1 METIQTFLSDNV
13 IFATGWTMLHSL
25 WQAPAIAFV
34 LWLALKSRP
43 AHSAPRRYA
52 LAYAALA
59 SVLLAGA
66 VTFGWYYTPENES
79 LAQVLA
85 DEGAVSAAAVVQVS
99 APGFWERFSLWID
112 AHLHQMVGV
121 WGLGLAFFLARLTA
135 GWLYAQHLRVRHAQP
150 ASEAVQQL
158 ARRISSRIGLRGKV
172 KVLETALLQIP
183 ATIGWLKP
191 VILLPLG
198 MANQLTTQEV
208 EAILAHELAHIRR
221 HDYLLNLLQNI
232 IESLFYFN
240 PAVWYISDIIRRER
254 EHSCDDLAVQV
265 CGNSLVYAKALVQIQ
280 ELNRPAPRLAMA
292 LFRKKGALLLRI
304 QRILQPTIHP
314 TSDIMEKITVTGL
327 LLAAVLAFSVRT
339 TSIAAPAEPLDLPA
353 VFVIDSLPAGKINIK
368 TVENGEKM
376 EARIE
381 DRKLVYLRLNDREI
395 PQSELANYASFVEKK
410 LNETPPP
417 PPPPA
422 PGMAPPPPP
431 APPVPGMK
439 QKSITIEMDGNGP
452 GKIVER
458 QKNVTVTVG
467 DDGETIITTEEGNG
481 EKKITRTRISQ
492 PETTIIEGNDTIII
506 FSPDGKEMLMPKIE
520 LDGRTFEWI
529 EGDMKRQEGDMK
541 RQEIQ
546 MRILE
551 KDMERQARGM
561 EQQAHEM
568 EKNAREMERNFE
580 FRFDSDAP
588 EWRELK
594 EAGGEVLRL
603 FGGGKGTIRSVFER
617 ELMNDG
623 LISEPNGY
631 KLELTANS
639 MKVNGKKVP
648 SGMADKYRDIYEE
661 HTGISWGKGGKIV
674 IER

>member
-1 METIQTFLSDNV
+1 MEMTLNFLSDNV
-13 IFATGWTMLHSL
+13 IYATGWTMLHSL
-25 WQAPAIAFV
+25 WQAPAIAFT

-43 AHSAPRRYA
+43 AYSARRRYA

-59 SVLLAGA
+59 LVLLAGI
-66 VTFGWYYTPENES
+66 VTFGWYYTPETEGI
-79 LAQVLA
+79 AQVLA
-85 DEGAVSAAAVVQVS
+85 NEAPVPAAIAEMA
-99 APGFWERFSLWID
+99 APDVWERFSFWID
-112 AHLHQMVGV
+112 AHLHQMVGL
-121 WGLGLAFFLARLTA
+121 WGLGLAFFLTRLSA
-135 GWLYAQHLRVRHAQP
+135 GWLYAQNLRLRHAKP
-150 ASEAVQQL
+150 ASEAVQQWAL
-158 ARRISSRIGLRGKV
+158 HIAAHLGLRRKV

-198 MANQLTTQEV
+198 MANQLTPQEV

-232 IESLFYFN
+232 IESLLYFN
-240 PAVWYISDIIRRER
+240 PAVWYISAIIRRER

-265 CGNSLVYAKALVQIQ
+265 CGSSLIYAKALVQIQ

-304 QRILQPTIHP
+304 QRILQPTIQP

-327 LLAAVLAFSVRT
+327 LLAAVLAFTVRT
-339 TSIAAPAEPLDLPA
+339 TSMAAPSESLELPA
-353 VFVIDSLPAGKINIK
+353 VFAIDSLPAGKITIK

-395 PQSELANYASFVEKK
+395 PQSELAKYEGMVEKK
-410 LNETPPP
+410 MSETPPPP

-422 PGMAPPPPP
+422 PGMTPPPPP

-452 GKIVER
+452 GKMVER

-467 DDGETIITTEEGNG
+467 DDGKTIISTEEGNG
-481 EKKITRTRISQ
+481 EKKITRTRITQ
-492 PETTIIEGNDTIII
+492 PEMTIIEGNDTIVI
-506 FSPDGKEMLMPKIE
+506 FSPDGKEMLRPKIE
-520 LDGRTFEWI
+520 MDGRSME
-529 EGDMKRQEGDMK
+529 

-546 MRILE
+546 MRVLE
-551 KDMERQARGM
+551 RNMERQARDMERQA
-561 EQQAHEM
+561 HEM
-568 EKNAREMERNFE
+568 DKNAQEMERSFE
-580 FRFDSDAP
+580 FRIDPSKP
-588 EWRELK
+588 EWRELR
-594 EAGGEVLRL
+594 EAGGEVIRL
-603 FGGGKGTIRSVFER
+603 LGGGKGTIRSVFER

-623 LISEPNGY
+623 LISEPGGY
-631 KLELTANS
+631 KLELTANA

>member
-1 METIQTFLSDNV
+1 MEMTLNFLSDNV
-13 IFATGWTMLHSL
+13 IYATGWTMLHSL
-25 WQAPAIAFV
+25 WQAPAIAFT

-43 AHSAPRRYA
+43 AYSAHRRYA

-59 SVLLAGA
+59 LVLLAGM
-66 VTFGWYYTPENES
+66 VTFGWYYTPETEGI
-79 LAQVLA
+79 AQGLA
-85 DEGAVSAAAVVQVS
+85 DEAPVPAAVAEMA
-99 APGFWERFSLWID
+99 APDFWERFSFWID
-112 AHLHQMVGV
+112 AHLHQMVGL
-121 WGLGLAFFLARLTA
+121 WGLGLAFFLTRLSA
-135 GWLYAQHLRVRHAQP
+135 GWLYAQNLKLRHAKP
-150 ASEAVQQL
+150 ASEAVQQWAL
-158 ARRISSRIGLRGKV
+158 HIAAHLGLRRKV
-172 KVLETALLQIP
+172 QVLETALLQIP

-191 VILLPLG
+191 VILLPVG
-198 MANQLTTQEV
+198 MANQLTPQEV

-240 PAVWYISDIIRRER
+240 PAVWYISAIIRRER

-265 CGNSLVYAKALVQIQ
+265 CGSSLIYAKALVQIQ

-304 QRILQPTIHP
+304 QRILQPTIQP

-327 LLAAVLAFSVRT
+327 LLAAVLAFTVRT
-339 TSIAAPAEPLDLPA
+339 TSMAAPSESLELPA
-353 VFVIDSLPAGKINIK
+353 VFAIDSLPAGKITIK

-395 PQSELANYASFVEKK
+395 PQSELAKYESMVAKK
-410 LNETPPP
+410 MSEVP

-422 PGMAPPPPP
+422 PGMAPPP

-439 QKSITIEMDGNGP
+439 EKSITIDMSGDGS
-452 GKIVER
+452 GKMVER

-467 DDGETIITTEEGNG
+467 DDGQTIITTEEGNG
-481 EKKITRTRISQ
+481 EKKITRTRITQ
-492 PETTIIEGNDTIII
+492 PEMTIIEGNDTIVI
-506 FSPDGKEMLMPKIE
+506 FSPDGKEMLRPKIE
-520 LDGRTFEWI
+520 MDGRNME
-529 EGDMKRQEGDMK
+529 

-546 MRILE
+546 MRVLE
-551 KDMERQARGM
+551 RNMERQARDMERQA
-561 EQQAHEM
+561 HEM
-568 EKNAREMERNFE
+568 DKNAREMERSFE
-580 FRFDSDAP
+580 FRMDPSKP
-588 EWRELK
+588 EWRELR
-594 EAGGEVLRL
+594 EAGGEVIRL
-603 FGGGKGTIRSVFER
+603 LGGRGKGTIRSVFER

-631 KLELTANS
+631 KLELTANA

>member
-1 METIQTFLSDNV
+1 METIQLFLSDNMV
-13 IFATGWTMLHSL
+13 RATGWTMLHSL

-34 LWLALKSRP
+34 LWLALRSRS

-52 LAYAALA
+52 FACAALS
-59 SVLLAGA
+59 SVLLAGII
-66 VTFGWYYTPENES
+66 TFGWYYTPDTEGVS
-79 LAQVLA
+79 QMLA
-85 DEGAVSAAAVVQVS
+85 DDGPIPALAAAAELS
-99 APGFWERFSLWID
+99 TPNLWERFSFWID
-112 AHLHQMVGV
+112 AHLQQMVSL
-121 WGLGLAFFLARLTA
+121 WGLGLAFFLARLTT
-135 GWLYAQHLRVRHAQP
+135 GWLYAQHLRLRHAKP
-150 ASEAVQQL
+150 ASEAVQQWAL
-158 ARRISSRIGLRGKV
+158 RISDRMRLRRRV
-172 KVLETALLQIP
+172 QVLETALLQIP

-191 VILLPLG
+191 VILLPVG
-198 MANQLTTQEV
+198 MANQLTPQEV

-240 PAVWYISDIIRRER
+240 PAVWYISAIIRRER

-265 CGNSLVYAKALVQIQ
+265 CGSSLVYARALVQIQ
-280 ELNRPAPRLAMA
+280 ELNRPGPRLAMA

-304 QRILQPTIHP
+304 QRILQPTIQP

-353 VFVIDSLPAGKINIK
+353 VFALDSLPAGKITIK

-395 PQSELANYASFVEKK
+395 PQSELSRYESMVEKK
-410 LNETPPP
+410 MSETPP

-422 PGMAPPPPP
+422 PGMPPTPPVPP
-431 APPVPGMK
+431 APPVPGMREK
-439 QKSITIEMDGNGP
+439 TITIEMDGDSP
-452 GKIVER
+452 ARTSMK
-458 QKNVTVTVG
+458 QKTVTVKVE
-467 DDGETIITTEEGNG
+467 DDGETVITTEEGNG
-481 EKKITRTRISQ
+481 EKKIDRIRMIK
-492 PETTIIEGNDTIII
+492 PEMTIINGKDTIVM
-506 FSPDGKEMLMPKIE
+506 FSPNSRDMLMPKIE
-520 LDGRTFEWI
+520 LDGRTFEWT
-529 EGDMKRQEGDMK
+529 ERELRRQEGDMK
-541 RQEIQ
+541 RHEIE
-546 MRILE
+546 MRMLE
-551 KDMERQARGM
+551 RDMERDAQ
-561 EQQAHEM
+561 EM
-568 EKNAREMERNFE
+568 ERHAREMERSFE
-580 FRFDSDAP
+580 FRIDPSKP
-588 EWRELK
+588 EWRELRD
-594 EAGGEVLRL
+594 AGGEVIRL
-603 FGGGKGTIRSVFER
+603 LGGRGKGNIRSVFER
-617 ELMNDG
+617 EMMNDG

-648 SGMADKYRDIYEE
+648 SGVADKYRDLYEK

>member
-1 METIQTFLSDNV
+1 METIHHVLSDNV
-13 IFATGWTMLHSL
+13 IYATGWTMLHSL
-25 WQAPAIAFV
+25 WQGPAIAFV
-34 LWLALKSRP
+34 LWLALKSRST
-43 AHSAPRRYA
+43 HSAPRRYA

-59 SVLLAGA
+59 SVLVAGA
-66 VTFGWYYTPENES
+66 ATFGWYYTPENEG
-79 LAQVLA
+79 LAQILS
-85 DEGAVSAAAVVQVS
+85 DEAPMSAVAAAQVS
-99 APGFWERFSLWID
+99 APGLWERFSWWID
-112 AHLHQMVGV
+112 AHLHQMVSV
-121 WGLGLAFFLARLTA
+121 WGLGLAFFLARLSA

-158 ARRISSRIGLRGKV
+158 ARRISTRIGLRGKV

-191 VILLPLG
+191 VILLPIG
-198 MANQLTTQEV
+198 MANQITTQEV

-240 PAVWYISDIIRRER
+240 PAVWYISAIIRRER

-265 CGNSLVYAKALVQIQ
+265 CGNSLIYAKALVHIQ

-304 QRILQPTIHP
+304 QRILQPTIQP

-339 TSIAAPAEPLDLPA
+339 TSIAAPAEPLELPA
-353 VFVIDSLPAGKINIK
+353 VFVLDSLPAGKINIK
-368 TVENGEKM
+368 TVDNGEKM

-395 PQSELANYASFVEKK
+395 PQSELAKYESMVEKK
-410 LNETPPP
+410 MNETPPP

-422 PGMAPPPPP
+422 PGMPHTPPVPP

-439 QKSITIEMDGNGP
+439 EKTITIEVDGNRSGLT
-452 GKIVER
+452 GSK
-458 QKNVTVTVG
+458 QKTVTVNVE
-467 DDGETIITTEEGNG
+467 DDGQTIITTEEGNG

-492 PETTIIEGNDTIII
+492 PEMTIIEGNDTIVI
-506 FSPDGKEMLMPKIE
+506 FSPDGKDMLMPKIE
-520 LDGRTFEWI
+520 LDGRTFEWM
-529 EGDMKRQEGDMK
+529 EGDSK
-541 RQEIQ
+541 RQEIR
-546 MRILE
+546 MRIQAQ
-551 KDMERQARGM
+551 DMERQARDM
-561 EQQAHEM
+561 ERQAHEM
-568 EKNAREMERNFE
+568 DKNAREMERSFE
-580 FRFDSDAP
+580 FRIDPSKP
-588 EWRELK
+588 EWRELRD
-594 EAGGEVLRL
+594 AGGEVIRL
-603 FGGGKGTIRSVFER
+603 LGGRGKGNIRSVFER
-617 ELMNDG
+617 EMMNDG

-648 SGMADKYRDIYEE
+648 SGMADKYRDMYEE